1 MRTALEPFDANSRR
15 RGRRWSLGPVTRPAG
30 ACCRGVHG
38 RLRCCT
44 PVLTFVSKRQRR
56 RHHRRY
62 DDLQRTSP
70 LPKVLRM
77 SGRLAKSLAMAG
89 TALMMLGLAVS
100 AAHASPGDADVYW
113 QMLCTVDHFG
123 PNDPI
128 VFPDEPGRSHMHSFY
143 GNTSTNADSTAASLM
158 AAPSS
163 CGRNM
168 GTSDHSAYWIPSL
181 YKKNADGS
189 FTLVKDPNQLIII
202 YYRRPG
208 GSSGPK
214 VQPLPL
220 GLAMVAGNARATS
233 PQSQSVV
240 VWDCGGGGPV
250 YPSIPQCPT
259 GASTTLH
266 ADIVFPSC
274 WDGTQLDSPDHMSN
288 MAYANPDTGACPA
301 DHPVSLPQVEFSI
314 FYNIAGG
321 ALQYEL
327 SSQLSSP
334 SHSPYTMHGD
344 FFAAWDPQVQNA
356 LVAACLNAGQDCL
369 NVYRDGG
376 NLIAGD
382 NSQITITLADYP
394 ATSQTV
400 APTPTTPAPTKS
412 AHARKAASTRAKPS
426 ARAIMPAIPATTR
439 SAPSTLSTRAT
450 RPSRALSDTG
460 QVGLAGGAIGLSL
473 LAFAVYRLR
482 RRRRVQH
489 DRLQRWD

>member
-1 MRTALEPFDANSRR
+1 M
-15 RGRRWSLGPVTRPAG
+15 
-30 ACCRGVHG
+30 
-38 RLRCCT
+38 
-44 PVLTFVSKRQRR
+44 LTFESKRQRR
-56 RHHRRY
+56 QDHRRY
-62 DDLQRTSP
+62 HDRQRTSP

-77 SGRLAKSLAMAG
+77 SLRFAKALATAG
-89 TALMMLGLAVS
+89 TALMMVGSAVP
-100 AAHASPGDADVYW
+100 AAQASPGDADW
-113 QMLCTVDHFG
+113 QMLCPVDHFG

-128 VFPDEPGRSHMHSFY
+128 VFPHEPGLSHMHSFY
-143 GNTSTNADSTAASLM
+143 GNPGTDADSTAASLM
-158 AAPSS
+158 AVPSS

-181 YKKNADGS
+181 YKKNANGS
-189 FTLVKDPNQLIII
+189 VTLVKDPNQLIFV

-208 GSSGPK
+208 GSGGPK
-214 VQPLPL
+214 IQPFPL

-233 PQSQSVV
+233 PQSLSVV
-240 VWDCGGGGPV
+240 YFDCGGGGPQ
-250 YPSIPQCPT
+250 YPSIPQCPS
-259 GASTTLH
+259 GYSTSLH
-266 ADIVFPSC
+266 ADIVFPNC

-301 DHPVSLPQVEFSI
+301 DHPVSLPEVEFSI
-314 FYNIAGG
+314 FYTNIAGG
-321 ALQYEL
+321 ARHYEL

-334 SHSPYTMHGD
+334 SHSRYTMHGD

-356 LVAACLNAGQDCL
+356 LVAACLNAVQDCL
-369 NVYRDGG
+369 DVNRDGG

-412 AHARKAASTRAKPS
+412 AHARKAATTQGKPS
-426 ARAIMPAIPATTR
+426 ARAIMPAIPTTTR
-439 SAPSTLSTRAT
+439 SAPSTPSTRAT
-450 RPSRALSDTG
+450 KPSLALPVSG
-460 QVGLAGGAIGLSL
+460 QVGLASGAIGLSL

-489 DRLQRWD
+489 DRLHRWD

>member
-1 MRTALEPFDANSRR
+1 
-15 RGRRWSLGPVTRPAG
+15 
-30 ACCRGVHG
+30 
-38 RLRCCT
+38 
-44 PVLTFVSKRQRR
+44 
-56 RHHRRY
+56 
-62 DDLQRTSP
+62 
-70 LPKVLRM
+70 M

-89 TALMMLGLAVS
+89 TALMMLGLAVP
-100 AAHASPGDADVYW
+100 AVQASPGDADSVFW
-113 QMLCTVDHFG
+113 QMLCPVDHFG

-143 GNTSTNADSTAASLM
+143 GNTSTNAGSTAASLM
-158 AAPSS
+158 AVPSS

-168 GTSDHSAYWIPSL
+168 ATSDHSAYWIPSL

-189 FTLVKDPNQLIII
+189 FTLVKDPNQLIFV

-208 GSSGPK
+208 GSRGPK
-214 VQPLPL
+214 VQPFPP

-233 PQSQSVV
+233 PQSLGVV
-240 VWDCGGGGPV
+240 DFDCGGGGQE
-250 YPSIPQCPT
+250 YTSIPQCPN
-259 GASTTLH
+259 GSSTSLH
-266 ADIVFPSC
+266 GDIEFPSC

-301 DHPVSLPQVEFSI
+301 DHPVSLPEVDLSI
-314 FYNIAGG
+314 DYNVAGG
-321 ALQYEL
+321 AQQYEL

-334 SHSPYTMHGD
+334 SHSRYTMHGD

-356 LVAACLNAGQDCL
+356 LVAACLNAGQACL
-369 NVYRDGG
+369 NTYRDGG

-394 ATSQTV
+394 ATPQTV
-400 APTPTTPAPTKS
+400 APTPTTPAPTKP
-412 AHARKAASTRAKPS
+412 AHARKAATTHAKPS
-426 ARAIMPAIPATTR
+426 ARAIIPAGPATTR
-439 SAPSTLSTRAT
+439 SAPSTRSTRAT
-450 RPSRALSDTG
+450 KPSLALSDTG

-489 DRLQRWD
+489 DRLHRWE

>member
-1 MRTALEPFDANSRR
+1 
-15 RGRRWSLGPVTRPAG
+15 
-30 ACCRGVHG
+30 
-38 RLRCCT
+38 
-44 PVLTFVSKRQRR
+44 
-56 RHHRRY
+56 
-62 DDLQRTSP
+62 
-70 LPKVLRM
+70 M

-89 TALMMLGLAVS
+89 TALMMLGLAAP
-100 AAHASPGDADVYW
+100 AAQASPGDADVYW
-113 QMLCTVDHFG
+113 QMLCSVDHFG
-123 PNDPI
+123 PDDPI
-128 VFPDEPGRSHMHSFY
+128 VFPDEPGLSHMHSFY

-189 FTLVKDPNQLIII
+189 FTLVKDPNQLIFV

-214 VQPLPL
+214 VQPFPL

-233 PQSQSVV
+233 PQSLRVV
-240 VWDCGGGGPV
+240 DFDCGGGGQE
-250 YPSIPQCPT
+250 YPSIPKCPS
-259 GASTTLH
+259 GYSTSLH
-266 ADIVFPSC
+266 ADVVFPSC

-301 DHPVSLPQVEFSI
+301 DHPVSLPEVDFSI
-314 FYNIAGG
+314 YYNIAGG
-321 ALQYEL
+321 AQQYEL
-327 SSQLSSP
+327 SSQLSNP
-334 SHSPYTMHGD
+334 SHSRYTMHGD

-369 NVYRDGG
+369 DVNRDGS

-394 ATSQTV
+394 ATSQIV
-400 APTPTTPAPTKS
+400 LPTPTTPAPTKS
-412 AHARKAASTRAKPS
+412 AHARKAATTQAKPS

-439 SAPSTLSTRAT
+439 SAPSTPSTRAT
-450 RPSRALSDTG
+450 KPSLPLRDMG
-460 QVGLAGGAIGLSL
+460 QVGLAIGAIGLSL
-473 LAFAVYRLR
+473 LAFAVYQLR

-489 DRLQRWD
+489 DRRHRWD